1 MESFLTWGYVA
12 TFMGIV
18 FCTSMLVEFFKEMP
32 YIKKIP
38 TKYFTAMVA
47 FVLIFVSAIFLGE
60 FAFINIPLMIL
71 NAILVAFTTT
81 GQYDFHYRKVRL
93 IEDKPEDE
101 QKNEL
106 ESLNK

>member
-38 TKYFTAMVA
+38 TKYFTAIIA
-47 FVLIFVSAIFLGE
+47 FVLIFVSSIFLGE
-60 FAFINIPLMIL
+60 FTFINIPLMIL

-101 QKNEL
+101 QKNDL
-106 ESLNK
+106 EELNK